1 MNGLFFRCLPK
12 CILQLVKVQFMF
24 YFLFSCS
31 GQPIKNSDQGYGAR
45 KKAIVSMEI
54 PNKDGIKKI
63 QFISNNGNVTVPS
76 SELLTKRILQYG
88 FNVQGE
94 GTITVV
100 VFTAT
105 DTVSSQHY
113 VERGYHVKL
122 KYATRKISV
131 IDPIGY

>member
-1 MNGLFFRCLPK
+1 
-12 CILQLVKVQFMF
+12 MF

-31 GQPIKNSDQGYGAR
+31 GKPIKNSNQGYSAR

-63 QFISNNGNVTVPS
+63 QFISNYGNVTVPS
-76 SELLTKRILQYG
+76 TELLSKRIVQYG

-94 GTITVV
+94 GTVAVV
-100 VFTAT
+100 VFTAK
-105 DTVSSQHY
+105 DTVTSQHY

-122 KYATRKISV
+122 KYANGKISV
-131 IDPIGY
+131 IDPLGY